1 MRSED
6 GLAISVKDASKR
18 YFLNRTEPFQLME
31 ALKRPRRTLRLA
43 RGAPFW
49 ALRDVN
55 LDVKPG
61 EVLGVLGANGS
72 GKSTLLK
79 MILGISPP
87 TTGTVTTKGHI
98 AGLLQ
103 LGLGFHPNATGRE
116 NAFMNALFLGLP
128 KDEIKRRLPEMM
140 EFGGLGE
147 FADQPI
153 RTYSSGMYLR
163 LGFSV
168 AVHVKPEI
176 LLIDEVL
183 SVGDAEFQEKCYN
196 HFGELKER
204 NTTIVLVTHD
214 LVSLESFTDRAI
226 LMEAGTI
233 VADGDPN
240 DVIHQYMKLNVER
253 SAAQQRF
260 FERGVAFR
268 MRELAKARE
277 RASESDE
284 NVS

>member
-1 MRSED
+1 
-6 GLAISVKDASKR
+6 
-18 YFLNRTEPFQLME
+18 
-31 ALKRPRRTLRLA
+31 
-43 RGAPFW
+43 
-49 ALRDVN
+49 
-55 LDVKPG
+55 
-61 EVLGVLGANGS
+61 
-72 GKSTLLK
+72 
-79 MILGISPP
+79 
-87 TTGTVTTKGHI
+87 
-98 AGLLQ
+98 LLQ

-176 LLIDEVL
+176 LLTDEVL

-214 LVSLESFTDRAI
+214 LVSIQSFTDRAI

-233 VADGDPN
+233 VAEGDPN
-240 DVIHQYMKLNVER
+240 DVVHQYLQRNHEQ

-268 MRELAKARE
+268 LRELAKAKAKAK
-277 RASESDE
+277 ASESDE